1 MSNQNE
7 NNFLFSV
14 RKVPLKRTVEDIT
27 LLHIDPKIHI
37 LFLITEILLL
47 YWNCNIIKEIEFY
60 VINKIIKKKQ

>member
-47 YWNCNIIKEIEFY
+47 Y
-60 VINKIIKKKQ
+60 